1 MSGSLNNK
9 VQAQSLVDAVAER
22 IETAI
27 VSGTLEPGSKL
38 SEQALAKSLGVSRG
52 PLREAIRRLEGRKL
66 LERTPNIGVRVAA
79 LSVKDISEILQ
90 VHEALQGMA
99 CALAAKNM
107 EDAEIASLK
116 EAVAQHKKR
125 LSGSKAAKGQGKGT
139 EDVDLD
145 LDFHF
150 RIIMG
155 SRNKRLT
162 QLLVEDL
169 SYLLWGY
176 RYRPS
181 VMRGRGVK
189 TIQEH
194 QEIVAA
200 LARRD
205 AVGAEQKMRQ
215 HIRNG
220 RLNMEETFKALG
232 VESGEAGDATNS
244 TTVKVGRAKDLVRV
258 LSPATDRKASDGAES
273 RSVSP
278 RARRSASRE
287 R

>member
-9 VQAQSLVDAVAER
+9 VQAQSLVDAVTER

-107 EDAEIASLK
+107 EDAEIAALK
-116 EAVAQHKKR
+116 EVLAQHKKR
-125 LSGSKAAKGQGKGT
+125 LSGPKMAKGQGKGS

-155 SRNKRLT
+155 SWNKRLT

-176 RYRPS
+176 RHRPS

-200 LARRD
+200 LVRRD

-220 RLNMEETFKALG
+220 RMNMEDQFKALG
-232 VESGEAGDATNS
+232 VEAGDADD
-244 TTVKVGRAKDLVRV
+244 A
-258 LSPATDRKASDGAES
+258 AQ
-273 RSVSP
+273 
-278 RARRSASRE
+278 
-287 R
+287 